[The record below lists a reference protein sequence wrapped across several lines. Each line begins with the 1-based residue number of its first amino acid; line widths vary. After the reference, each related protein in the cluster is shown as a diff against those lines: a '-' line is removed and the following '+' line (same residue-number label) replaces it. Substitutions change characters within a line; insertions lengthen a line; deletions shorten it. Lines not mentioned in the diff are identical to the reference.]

1 MNINFFMHKY
11 LRLNDIYNIQS
22 IFPFLEKDFDLAA
35 IMFNCGSCV
44 TLTLLML
51 MTFDKRFGI

>member
-1 MNINFFMHKY
+1 MNIIFFMHKY

-35 IMFNCGSCV
+35 IMFNCGSLRNLNALNASDV
-44 TLTLLML
+44 
-51 MTFDKRFGI
+51 